1 MSSVKIVSKKYK
13 KRYKCPYCE
22 ERLDREKLPD
32 HIQKKH
38 EDMIPQ
44 GYTASRVAFNTIN
57 KKSVGHCIICG
68 KDTDWN
74 EDKCRYERICNDPKC
89 KKEYIKMT
97 EERLKKARGVT
108 KKEMLSDPE
117 FQNKMLKGR
126 SISGTYKFSD
136 GGKLEYVGSY
146 EKNFLEFMDK
156 FLKVKSSDIQ
166 APGPTI
172 EYYFE
177 GKKHFWITDYYYIPY
192 NLVLDIKDGGKNPN
206 NREMASYR
214 AKQVAKE
221 KAIVQSGMYNYIR
234 LTDNQFDQ
242 LIEIML
248 DLKESLIELEGSY
261 NQKMAQ
267 IKPVVKINE
276 QSILEAVKKVKE
288 KNIPVHEVFISD
300 GIHRVLQRVLTDPNT
315 YKNKDISEL
324 EDYIHSITNEYSLLD
339 AYTYIQATLQEHSE
353 RWVNYYRVLEGGK
366 STYDFQLDCE
376 AFKAAGVILEEMNW
390 VGDKLR
396 DLKKHVINKIREKKI
411 FAESVSG
418 LTPEYLNRFYT
429 ILKARLSEDDDV
441 DDFDMK
447 YMMESVI

>member
-1 MSSVKIVSKKYK
+1 MSEVKIPPKKYK
-13 KRYKCPYCE
+13 KKYKCPYCE
-22 ERLDREKLPD
+22 ERLDRNKLPS
-32 HIQKKH
+32 HIDKKH
-38 EDMIPQ
+38 PEMIPE

-57 KKSVGHCIICG
+57 KKTIGHCIICG
-68 KDTDWN
+68 KETDWN

-97 EERLKKARGVT
+97 EERLKKARGIT
-108 KKEMLSDPE
+108 KKEMLSNPD

-172 EYYFE
+172 EYYYD

-206 NREMASYR
+206 NREMPEYR
-214 AKQVAKE
+214 AKQRAKE
-221 KAIVQSGMYNYIR
+221 KAISQLGEYNYIR

-248 DLKESLIELEGSY
+248 DLKESLIELEGPY
-261 NQKMAQ
+261 NQKIAQ
-267 IKPVVKINE
+267 IKPIIKVNEDGVINLMKHNK
-276 QSILEAVKKVKE
+276 QSI
-288 KNIPVHEVFISD
+288 HEVLYSD
-300 GIHRVLQRVLTDPNT
+300 SIQSILQRVLTNPIN
-315 YKNKDISEL
+315 YKNRDISEL
-324 EDYIHSITNEYSLLD
+324 EDYIHSINNPATLINIH
-339 AYTYIQATLQEHSE
+339 TYMQATLQEHSE
-353 RWVNYYRVLEGGK
+353 RWVNYYKVLSGGK
-366 STYDFQLDCE
+366 SVYEFQPDCE
-376 AFKAAGVILEEMNW
+376 AFEKAGVSMDDMTW

-396 DLKKHVINKIREKKI
+396 DLNSYVVSKIKDNYQEIKETAFDK
-411 FAESVSG
+411 FDA
-418 LTPEYLNRFYT
+418 EYLLEYV
-429 ILKARLSEDDDV
+429 L
-441 DDFDMK
+441 
-447 YMMESVI
+447 